1 MRGIQ
6 RNYRAHFA
14 DNKPRGNLKGDLTCA
29 DYNNVPVKHLSDL
42 INSQTYSQMEI
53 PPPSLFLIRFR
64 FDLNVF
70 FILDV
75 HLTENLVKL

>member
-1 MRGIQ
+1 MCGIR

-29 DYNNVPVKHLSDL
+29 DYNNVTVKHLSDL

-53 PPPSLFLIRFR
+53 PPTSVFLIRFKDVIQKL
-64 FDLNVF
+64 FMKLF
-70 FILDV
+70 FKSKK
-75 HLTENLVKL
+75 LT